1 MARAESPATAR
12 AAKERQPVARV
23 LGAEDAIVAHAFPLL
38 PLVIV
43 E

>member
-1 MARAESPATAR
+1 MARAEGPTTAR
-12 AAKERQPVARV
+12 AAKERQTVARV
-23 LGAEDAIVAHAFPLL
+23 LGAENTIIAHAFPLL

>member
-1 MARAESPATAR
+1 MTRAESPATAR
-12 AAKERQPVARV
+12 AVKERQPVARV
-23 LGAEDAIVAHAFPLL
+23 LGAEDAIIAHVVPLL